1 MEILHSAVGLVRS
14 PLFTTMMQ
22 VGSRLVLVWG
32 ATAWAP
38 ACQNHWSLFL
48 MASSWALVEVPR
60 YTFYAV
66 NLYMKTVPYPLF
78 FLRYSLF
85 MVLYPTGITG
95 EVLQMTESLGYWKEA
110 VPIWYRMLLV
120 ILVLY
125 IPGKGL

>member
-1 MEILHSAVGLVRS
+1 MRSTSMCSA
-14 PLFTTMMQ
+14 
-22 VGSRLVLVWG
+22 
-32 ATAWAP
+32 
-38 ACQNHWSLFL
+38 
-48 MASSWALVEVPR
+48 
-60 YTFYAV
+60 
-66 NLYMKTVPYPLF
+66 YPLF

-110 VPIWYRMLLV
+110 VPIWSRMLLV